1 MTLSLLTRGALGALA
16 GLTARA
22 LLRRRRRTTAVG
34 SAARRLRAGAATLAT
49 SVLLDSAAEHYR
61 GGFYNPTMYLAP
73 AVSAS
78 TLAASAGGP
87 GALQRS
93 VFGLAGLTGLVGAGF
108 HAYNVARRTGG
119 FRWEN
124 LLYGAP
130 LAAPVG
136 ITAAGLAGLAAQSL
150 DGDGRLLGLAAGPLL
165 TAGAAA
171 GLAGTA
177 AEAGL
182 LHFRGAFHDPFM
194 WLPVTVPPLAA
205 VALGLAAA
213 RPSRGTLGAARLL
226 TEATV
231 GVGLLGVGFHALG
244 VARNMGGWKNWTQN
258 LQVAPPLP
266 APPSF
271 TGMALVGLAGLTLLA
286 HDR

>member
-1 MTLSLLTRGALGALA
+1 
-16 GLTARA
+16 
-22 LLRRRRRTTAVG
+22 
-34 SAARRLRAGAATLAT
+34 
-49 SVLLDSAAEHYR
+49 VLLDSAAEHYR

-73 AVSAS
+73 V
-78 TLAASAGGP
+78 ASALTIAAATSSRPGP
-87 GALQRS
+87 VRRG
-93 VFGLAGLTGLVGAGF
+93 VFELAGATGLVGMGF
-108 HAYNVARRTGG
+108 HVYNVAKRTGG

-124 LLYGAP
+124 VLYGAP
-130 LAAPVG
+130 LAAPAG

-150 DGDGRLLGLAAGPLL
+150 GDGRLLGLPAGPLV
-165 TAGAAA
+165 AAASAA

-194 WLPVTVPPLAA
+194 YLPVTVPPLAA
-205 VALGLAAA
+205 VALGIAAA
-213 RPSRGTLGAARLL
+213 LPTPLALGAARRLA
-226 TEATV
+226 EATV

-244 VARNMGGWKNWTQN
+244 VARNMGGWRNWTQN

-271 TGMALVGLAGLTLLA
+271 TGMALVGLAGLTLLENR
-286 HDR
+286 DD